1 MSKLDKFQNFD
12 TANFFA
18 MVISILILMAFIF
31 VPWYGQD
38 MTDNG
43 AALFAN
49 NLYQLPGTLAA
60 PLIGLIWLEVV
71 CGLGFAIIGILK
83 PETER
88 FSALFASLSSI
99 FGIVYFVNTYANA
112 QQLTPGTTF
121 GTGWWTTMV
130 LTLLLLVHVLLAHL
144 PLKKILPTR
153 AIDKPRSKAFVRSIP
168 LFFLVP
174 GLILYSMWIIFPTF
188 YTFYLSLTK
197 WDGISEPIFI
207 GLRNFT
213 RLFKDPTFIESLINN
228 LRWLLIF
235 ITLPTVSG
243 LALAMFFNNDR
254 PGNRF
259 FKISFF
265 LPLVISLPVIGLIWA
280 WLYNPRL
287 GLLNEVLVN
296 VFNVAQPP
304 GWLGDRNLAIWC
316 VIAAAVWRQV
326 GYVMVLYLAGL
337 KGLDLTL
344 LDASQVDGCNKWQTF
359 RHVVFPLL
367 APITTIVVVISIIDS
382 LRAFDLV
389 SVMTR
394 GNQSTQVLANFMYI
408 EAFNNYRMGYGAAIA
423 VILFAIS
430 MVFII
435 IYLTIQVKNE
445 LEY

>member
-18 MVISILILMAFIF
+18 LVISILVLMAFIF
-31 VPWYGQD
+31 LPWYGTD

-49 NLYQLPGTLAA
+49 NLYKLPGTLAA

-71 CGLGFAIIGILK
+71 FGLGFAIVGILK

-88 FSALFASLSSI
+88 VTAFLASLSSL
-99 FGIVYFVNTYANA
+99 FGFVYFVNTYVNA
-112 QQLTPGTTF
+112 ARLTPGTTF
-121 GTGWWTTMV
+121 GHGWWLAMV
-130 LTLLLLVHVLLAHL
+130 LTILLLVHILLAHI
-144 PLKKILPTR
+144 PFNKIFPQR
-153 AIDKPRSKAFVRSIP
+153 IDKPKSKAFVRSIP
-168 LFFLVP
+168 LFFLIP
-174 GLILYSMWIIFPTF
+174 GLILYSLWIIFPTF
-188 YTFYLSLTK
+188 YSFYLSLTR
-197 WDGISEPIFI
+197 WDGITTPVFI
-207 GLRNFT
+207 GFKNFS
-213 RLFKDPTFIESLINN
+213 RLFKDPTFIEALINN

-235 ITLPTVSG
+235 ITLPTASG

-265 LPLVISLPVIGLIWA
+265 LPLVISLPVIGLIFA

-287 GLLNEVLVN
+287 GLINSILVD
-296 VFNVAQPP
+296 VFQVANPP
-304 GWLGDRNLAIWC
+304 GWLGDRELAIWC

-344 LDASQVDGCNKWQTF
+344 LDASQVDGCNRWQTF
-359 RHVVFPLL
+359 RHVIFPLL

-394 GNQSTQVLANFMYI
+394 GGQSTQVLANFMYM

-435 IYLTIQVKNE
+435 IYLMMQVKSE

>member
-1 MSKLDKFQNFD
+1 MSKFDQFQNFD

-18 MVISILILMAFIF
+18 LVISILILMAFIF
-31 VPWYGQD
+31 VPWYGKD

-49 NLYQLPGTLAA
+49 NLYRLPGTLAA

-71 CGLGFAIIGILK
+71 CGLGFAILGILK

-88 FSALFASLSSI
+88 LTALLASLSSL
-99 FGIVYFVNTYANA
+99 FGFVYFINTYVKAS
-112 QQLTPGTTF
+112 QLTPGTTF
-121 GTGWWTTMV
+121 GLGWWITMALTIV
-130 LTLLLLVHVLLAHL
+130 LSLHVFLAHL
-144 PLKKILPTR
+144 PFRHIFPKR
-153 AIDKPRSKAFVRSIP
+153 QIDKPKSKAFVRSIP
-168 LFFLVP
+168 LFFLIP
-174 GLILYSMWIIFPTF
+174 GLILYSIWIIFPTF
-188 YTFYLSLTK
+188 YTFYLSLTN
-197 WDGISEPIFI
+197 WDGISAPAFV
-207 GLRNFT
+207 GFKNFA
-213 RLFKDPTFIESLINN
+213 RLFKDPTFIESLVNN

-235 ITLPTVSG
+235 ITLPTASG

-287 GLLNEVLVN
+287 GLINSILVD
-296 VFNVAQPP
+296 VFNVASPP

-337 KGLDLTL
+337 KGIDLTL
-344 LDASQVDGCNKWQTF
+344 LDASQVDGCSKWQTF
-359 RHVVFPLL
+359 RHVIFPLL

-430 MVFII
+430 LVFII
-435 IYLTIQVKNE
+435 IYLMMQVKDE
-445 LEY
+445 MEY